1 MVSMKILTKDTWQII
16 RQNWKN
22 ILLFELLYR
31 GITTS
36 VYMRLVSRG
45 IRLALRAAGYSYL
58 TPANIGNFL
67 IRPVTLLIFAA
78 VAFVG
83 ILILSLETAGLIT
96 AFQGSA
102 YYQKLT
108 PLHILWGGLQKLK
121 DEMIKCNWRLPL
133 FLTVQYLLIHLPFIM
148 RTIVRYKPANFIFQ
162 ELKKQPVAVAFL
174 VVLLIFGILAVIPR
188 SLTAYGCMIE
198 QKHFHSG
205 VVRSWQMTHKRKWKI
220 SSLAM
225 FWELAVILLAVAVY
239 AASVCAAALCV
250 VRFSRQNLAMA
261 VLLSSADRLET
272 GIIYLASML
281 ATVAVY
287 AALSV
292 AYYQYGNR
300 RFHTERWDFG
310 YPARGSMNRRT
321 MAVILTAVV
330 GVGLFYIYD
339 LVRNGSELS
348 EELLI
353 ETEITAHRGSSRT
366 APENTIPAIEAAVE
380 EMADSVEIDV
390 QMTADGVVV
399 LGHDAS
405 LKRVAGVNRS
415 IASMTFEE
423 LEKLDVGSWF
433 SSEYAGTRIP
443 SLSEVLEL
451 CSQKTSLNIEI
462 KYVGKNSELPEKT
475 AEMVREYGM
484 ENQCVITSTNLS
496 YLKRVKEALPEI
508 RTGYIISAAYG
519 NFYSSE
525 DVDFISIRSGFV
537 TSALMQ
543 NAHEQGKAVYAWTV
557 NTKSELE
564 RLTLLGVDGI
574 ITDRPVL
581 AREIVYRE
589 EATESLFEY
598 LKLVLR

>member
-1 MVSMKILTKDTWQII
+1 MKILTKDTWQII

-45 IRLALRAAGYSYL
+45 IRLALRAAEYSYL

>member
-1 MVSMKILTKDTWQII
+1 MKILTKDTWQII

-67 IRPVTLLIFAA
+67 IQPVTLLAFAA
-78 VAFVG
+78 AAFVG
-83 ILILSLETAGLIT
+83 ILILSLETAGLVT

-108 PLHILWGGLQKLK
+108 PLHILWGGLQKMK
-121 DEMIKCNWRLPL
+121 DEMEKRNWQLPL
-133 FLTVQYLLIHLPFIM
+133 FLAAQYLLIHLPFIL

-162 ELKKQPVAVAFL
+162 ELKKQPVAVTFL
-174 VVLLIFGILAVIPR
+174 IILLIFGILAVIPR
-188 SLTAYGCMIE
+188 SLTVYGCMIE

-205 VVRSWQMTHKRKWKI
+205 VVRSWQMTHKRKWRI
-220 SSLAM
+220 ASLAM
-225 FWELAVILLAVAVY
+225 FWELAVILLASAVY
-239 AASVCAAALCV
+239 AVSVCVAAVCV
-250 VRFSRQNLAMA
+250 VYFSRQSLAMA
-261 VLLSSADRLET
+261 VLLSAADRLET

-281 ATVAVY
+281 AFVMVF

-300 RFHTERWDFG
+300 RFHADRWDFG
-310 YPARGSMNRRT
+310 YPARGSINRKT
-321 MAVILTAVV
+321 MAMVLAALLS
-330 GVGLFYIYD
+330 VGLFYIYD

-353 ETEITAHRGSSRT
+353 ETEITAHRGSSVT
-366 APENTIPAIEAAVE
+366 APENTIPAIEKAME

-390 QMTADGVVV
+390 QMTSDGVIV

-415 IASMTFEE
+415 IASMTFAQ
-423 LEKLDVGSWF
+423 LEQLDVGSWF
-433 SSEYAGTRIP
+433 SKSYEGTRIP
-443 SLSEVLEL
+443 ALSEVLEL
-451 CSQKTSLNIEI
+451 CSQKIGLNIEI

-475 AEMVREYGM
+475 AEMIKAYGM
-484 ENQCVITSTNLS
+484 ENQCVVTSTNLP
-496 YLKRVKEALPEI
+496 YLRRVKAVLPEV

-525 DVDFISIRSGFV
+525 DIDFISIRSGFV

-557 NTKSELE
+557 NSKSELE

>member
-1 MVSMKILTKDTWQII
+1 MKILTKDTWQII

-31 GITTS
+31 GITTP

-45 IRLALRAAGYSYL
+45 IKLALRAAGYSYL
-58 TPANIGNFL
+58 TPANIGSFL
-67 IRPVTLLIFAA
+67 IRPATLLAL
-78 VAFVG
+78 VLLAFVG
-83 ILILSLETAGLIT
+83 TLILSLETAGLVT

-108 PLHILWGGLQKLK
+108 PLHILWGGIQKLK
-121 DEMIKCNWRLPL
+121 DETVKRNGNLFL
-133 FLTVQYLLIHLPFIM
+133 FLTAQYLLIHLPFIM

-174 VVLLIFGILAVIPR
+174 GILLIFGVLAAIPR
-188 SLTAYGCMIE
+188 CLTVYGCMIE
-198 QKHFHSG
+198 QKNFHSG

-220 SSLAM
+220 TSLVM
-225 FWELAVILLAVAVY
+225 FWELAVVVLAVAVY
-239 AASVCAAALCV
+239 AASVCIAAVCA
-250 VRFSRQNLAMA
+250 VRFFRQSLAMA
-261 VLLSSADRLET
+261 VLLSAADRLET
-272 GIIYLASML
+272 GIIYLASIL

-287 AALSV
+287 GALSV

-300 RFHTERWDFG
+300 RFHAERWDFG
-310 YPARGSMNRRT
+310 YPSKGSVNRRT
-321 MAVILTAVV
+321 LAAVLTAVV
-330 GVGLFYIYD
+330 CVGLFYIYD

-353 ETEITAHRGSSRT
+353 TTEITAHRGSSRT
-366 APENTIPAIEAAVE
+366 APENTIPAIEAAIE
-380 EMADSVEIDV
+380 ELADSVEIDV
-390 QMTADGVVV
+390 QMTSDGVIV

-415 IASMTFEE
+415 IASMTFDE
-423 LEKLDVGSWF
+423 LEQLDVGAWF
-433 SSEYAGTRIP
+433 SSVYAGTRVP
-443 SLSEVLEL
+443 ALSEVLEL
-451 CSQKTSLNIEI
+451 CDQKIGLNIEI

-475 AEMVREYGM
+475 AEMIKEYGM

-496 YLKRVKEALPEI
+496 YLKRVKEVLPEV

-525 DVDFISIRSGFV
+525 DVDFISLRSGFV
-537 TSALMQ
+537 TSDLMS

-557 NTKSELE
+557 NTKNEME

-598 LKLVLR
+598 LKAVLR

>member
-1 MVSMKILTKDTWQII
+1 MKILTKDTWQII

-31 GITTS
+31 GITTL

-433 SSEYAGTRIP
+433 SSKYAGTRIP

>member
-1 MVSMKILTKDTWQII
+1 MKILTKDTWQII

-45 IRLALRAAGYSYL
+45 IRLALRAPGYSYL

>member
-1 MVSMKILTKDTWQII
+1 MKILTKDTWQII

-31 GITTS
+31 GITTP

-67 IRPVTLLIFAA
+67 IQPVTLLAFAA
-78 VAFVG
+78 AAFVG
-83 ILILSLETAGLIT
+83 ILILSLETAGLVT

-108 PLHILWGGLQKLK
+108 PLHILWGGLQKMK
-121 DEMIKCNWRLPL
+121 DEMEKRNWQLPL
-133 FLTVQYLLIHLPFIM
+133 FLAAQYLLIHLPFIL

-162 ELKKQPVAVAFL
+162 ELKKQPVAVTFL
-174 VVLLIFGILAVIPR
+174 IILLIFGILAVIPR
-188 SLTAYGCMIE
+188 SLTVYGCMIE

-205 VVRSWQMTHKRKWKI
+205 VVRSWQMTHKRKWRI
-220 SSLAM
+220 ASLAM
-225 FWELAVILLAVAVY
+225 FWELAVILLASAVY
-239 AASVCAAALCV
+239 AVSVCVAAVCV
-250 VRFSRQNLAMA
+250 VYFSRQSLAMA
-261 VLLSSADRLET
+261 VLLSAADRLET

-281 ATVAVY
+281 AFVMVF

-300 RFHTERWDFG
+300 RFHAERWDFG
-310 YPARGSMNRRT
+310 YPARGSINRKT
-321 MAVILTAVV
+321 MAMVLAALLS
-330 GVGLFYIYD
+330 VGLFYIYD

-353 ETEITAHRGSSRT
+353 ETEITAHRGSSVT
-366 APENTIPAIEAAVE
+366 APENTIPAIEKAME

-390 QMTADGVVV
+390 QMTSDGVIV

-415 IASMTFEE
+415 IASMTFAQ
-423 LEKLDVGSWF
+423 LEQLDVGSWF
-433 SSEYAGTRIP
+433 SKSYEGTRIP
-443 SLSEVLEL
+443 ALSEVLEL
-451 CSQKTSLNIEI
+451 CSQKIGLNIEI

-475 AEMVREYGM
+475 AEMIKAYGM
-484 ENQCVITSTNLS
+484 ENQCVVTSTNLP
-496 YLKRVKEALPEI
+496 YLRRVKAVLPEV

-525 DVDFISIRSGFV
+525 DIDFISIRSGFV

-557 NTKSELE
+557 NSKSELE

>member
-1 MVSMKILTKDTWQII
+1 MKILTKDTWQII

-121 DEMIKCNWRLPL
+121 DEMIKCTWRLPL

>member
-1 MVSMKILTKDTWQII
+1 MKILTKDTWQII

-31 GITTS
+31 GITTP

-67 IRPVTLLIFAA
+67 IQPVTLLAFAA
-78 VAFVG
+78 AAFVG
-83 ILILSLETAGLIT
+83 ILILSLETAGLVT

-108 PLHILWGGLQKLK
+108 PLHILWGGLQKMK
-121 DEMIKCNWRLPL
+121 DEMEKRNWQLPL
-133 FLTVQYLLIHLPFIM
+133 FLAAQYLLIHLPFIL

-162 ELKKQPVAVAFL
+162 ELKKQPVAVTFL
-174 VVLLIFGILAVIPR
+174 IILLIFGILAVIPR
-188 SLTAYGCMIE
+188 SLTVYGCMIE

-205 VVRSWQMTHKRKWKI
+205 VVRSWQMTHKRKWRI
-220 SSLAM
+220 ASLAM
-225 FWELAVILLAVAVY
+225 FWELAVILLASAVY
-239 AASVCAAALCV
+239 AVSVCVAAVCV
-250 VRFSRQNLAMA
+250 VYFSRQSLAMA
-261 VLLSSADRLET
+261 VLLSAADRLET
-272 GIIYLASML
+272 GIIYLTSML
-281 ATVAVY
+281 AFVMVF

-300 RFHTERWDFG
+300 RFHADRWDFG
-310 YPARGSMNRRT
+310 YPARGSINRKT
-321 MAVILTAVV
+321 MAVVLAALL

-353 ETEITAHRGSSRT
+353 ETEITAHRGSSVT
-366 APENTIPAIEAAVE
+366 APENTIPAIEKAME

-390 QMTADGVVV
+390 QMTSDGVIV

-415 IASMTFEE
+415 IASMTFAQ
-423 LEKLDVGSWF
+423 LEQLDVGSWF
-433 SSEYAGTRIP
+433 SKSYEGTRIP
-443 SLSEVLEL
+443 ALSEVLEL
-451 CSQKTSLNIEI
+451 CSQKIGLNIEI

-475 AEMVREYGM
+475 AEMIKAYGM
-484 ENQCVITSTNLS
+484 ENQCVVTSTNLP
-496 YLKRVKEALPEI
+496 YLRRVKAVLPEV

-525 DVDFISIRSGFV
+525 DIDFISIRSGFV

-557 NTKSELE
+557 NSKSELE

>member
-1 MVSMKILTKDTWQII
+1 MKILTKDTWQII

-31 GITTS
+31 GITTP

-67 IRPVTLLIFAA
+67 IQPVTLLAFAA
-78 VAFVG
+78 AAFVG
-83 ILILSLETAGLIT
+83 ILILSLETAGLVT

-108 PLHILWGGLQKLK
+108 PLHILWGGLQKMK
-121 DEMIKCNWRLPL
+121 DEMEKRNWQLPL
-133 FLTVQYLLIHLPFIM
+133 FLAAQYLLIHLPFIL

-162 ELKKQPVAVAFL
+162 ELKKQPVAVTFL
-174 VVLLIFGILAVIPR
+174 IILLIFGILAVIPR
-188 SLTAYGCMIE
+188 SLTVYGCMIE

-205 VVRSWQMTHKRKWKI
+205 VVRSWQMTHKRKWGI
-220 SSLAM
+220 ASLAM
-225 FWELAVILLAVAVY
+225 FWELAVILLASAVY
-239 AASVCAAALCV
+239 AVSVCVAAVCV
-250 VRFSRQNLAMA
+250 VYFSRQSLAMA
-261 VLLSSADRLET
+261 VLLSAADRLET

-281 ATVAVY
+281 TFVMVF

-300 RFHTERWDFG
+300 RFHAERWDFG
-310 YPARGSMNRRT
+310 YPARGSINRKT
-321 MAVILTAVV
+321 MAVVLAALL

-353 ETEITAHRGSSRT
+353 ETEITAHRGSSVT
-366 APENTIPAIEAAVE
+366 APENTIPAIEKAME

-390 QMTADGVVV
+390 QMTSDGVIV

-415 IASMTFEE
+415 IASMTFAQ
-423 LEKLDVGSWF
+423 LEQLDVGSWF
-433 SSEYAGTRIP
+433 SKSYEGTRIP
-443 SLSEVLEL
+443 ALSEVLEL
-451 CSQKTSLNIEI
+451 CSQKIGLNIEI

-475 AEMVREYGM
+475 AEMIKAYGM
-484 ENQCVITSTNLS
+484 ENQCVVTSTNLP
-496 YLKRVKEALPEI
+496 YLRRVKAVLPEV

-525 DVDFISIRSGFV
+525 DIDFISIRSGFV

-557 NTKSELE
+557 NSKSELE

>member
-1 MVSMKILTKDTWQII
+1 MKILTKDTWQII

-31 GITTS
+31 GITTP

-45 IRLALRAAGYSYL
+45 IRLALQAAGYSYL

-96 AFQGSA
+96 VFQGSA

-174 VVLLIFGILAVIPR
+174 VVLLIFGILAMIPR

-451 CSQKTSLNIEI
+451 CSQKISLNIEI

>member
-1 MVSMKILTKDTWQII
+1 MKILTKDTWQII

-31 GITTS
+31 GITTP

-67 IRPVTLLIFAA
+67 IQPVTLLAFAA
-78 VAFVG
+78 AAFVG
-83 ILILSLETAGLIT
+83 ILILSLETAGLVT

-108 PLHILWGGLQKLK
+108 PLHILWGGLQKMK
-121 DEMIKCNWRLPL
+121 DEMEKRNWQLPL
-133 FLTVQYLLIHLPFIM
+133 FLAAQYLLIHLPFIL

-162 ELKKQPVAVAFL
+162 ELKKQPVAVTFL
-174 VVLLIFGILAVIPR
+174 IILLIFGILAVIPR
-188 SLTAYGCMIE
+188 SLTVYGCMIE

-205 VVRSWQMTHKRKWKI
+205 VVRSWQMTHKRKWRI
-220 SSLAM
+220 ASLAM
-225 FWELAVILLAVAVY
+225 FWELAVILLASAVY
-239 AASVCAAALCV
+239 AVSVCVAAVCV
-250 VRFSRQNLAMA
+250 VYFSRQSLAMA
-261 VLLSSADRLET
+261 VLLSAADRLET

-281 ATVAVY
+281 AFVMVF

-300 RFHTERWDFG
+300 RFHADRWDFG
-310 YPARGSMNRRT
+310 YPARGSINRKT
-321 MAVILTAVV
+321 MAMVLAALLS
-330 GVGLFYIYD
+330 VGLFYIYD

-353 ETEITAHRGSSRT
+353 ETEITAHRGSSVT
-366 APENTIPAIEAAVE
+366 APENTIPAIEKAME

-390 QMTADGVVV
+390 QMTSDGVIV

-415 IASMTFEE
+415 IASMTFAQ
-423 LEKLDVGSWF
+423 LEQLDVGSWF
-433 SSEYAGTRIP
+433 SKSYEGTRIP
-443 SLSEVLEL
+443 ALSEVLEL
-451 CSQKTSLNIEI
+451 CSQKIGLNIEI

-475 AEMVREYGM
+475 AEMIKAYGM
-484 ENQCVITSTNLS
+484 ENQCVVTSTNLP
-496 YLKRVKEALPEI
+496 YLRRVKAVLPEV

-525 DVDFISIRSGFV
+525 DMDFISIRSGFV

-557 NTKSELE
+557 NSKSELE

>member
-1 MVSMKILTKDTWQII
+1 MKILTKDTWQII

-31 GITTS
+31 GITTP

-67 IRPVTLLIFAA
+67 IQPVTLLAFAA
-78 VAFVG
+78 AAFVG
-83 ILILSLETAGLIT
+83 ILILSLETAGLVT

-108 PLHILWGGLQKLK
+108 PLHILWGGLQKMK
-121 DEMIKCNWRLPL
+121 DEMEKRNWQLPL
-133 FLTVQYLLIHLPFIM
+133 FLAAQYLLIHLPFIL

-162 ELKKQPVAVAFL
+162 ELKKQPVAVTFL
-174 VVLLIFGILAVIPR
+174 IILLIFGILAVIPR
-188 SLTAYGCMIE
+188 SLTVYGCMIE

-205 VVRSWQMTHKRKWKI
+205 VVRSWQMTHKRKWRI
-220 SSLAM
+220 ASLAM
-225 FWELAVILLAVAVY
+225 FWELAVILLASAVY
-239 AASVCAAALCV
+239 AVSVCVAAVCV
-250 VRFSRQNLAMA
+250 VYFSRQSLAMA
-261 VLLSSADRLET
+261 VLLSAADRLET

-281 ATVAVY
+281 AFVLVF

-300 RFHTERWDFG
+300 RFHAERWDFG
-310 YPARGSMNRRT
+310 YPARGSINRKT
-321 MAVILTAVV
+321 LAVV
-330 GVGLFYIYD
+330 LAALLGVGLFYIYD

-353 ETEITAHRGSSRT
+353 ETEITAHRGSSVT
-366 APENTIPAIEAAVE
+366 APENTIPAIEKAME
-380 EMADSVEIDV
+380 EMADSIEIDV
-390 QMTADGVVV
+390 QMTSDGVIV

-415 IASMTFEE
+415 IASMTFAQ
-423 LEKLDVGSWF
+423 LEQLDVGSWF
-433 SSEYAGTRIP
+433 SKSYEGTRIP
-443 SLSEVLEL
+443 ALSEVLEL
-451 CSQKTSLNIEI
+451 CSQKIGLNIEI
-462 KYVGKNSELPEKT
+462 KYVGKNSDLPEKT
-475 AEMVREYGM
+475 AEMIKAYGM
-484 ENQCVITSTNLS
+484 ENQCVVTSTNLP
-496 YLKRVKEALPEI
+496 YLRRVKEVLPEV

-557 NTKSELE
+557 NSKSELE

>member
-1 MVSMKILTKDTWQII
+1 MKILTKDTWQII

-31 GITTS
+31 GITTP

-67 IRPVTLLIFAA
+67 IQPVTLLAFAA
-78 VAFVG
+78 AAFVG
-83 ILILSLETAGLIT
+83 ILILSLETAGLVT

-108 PLHILWGGLQKLK
+108 PLHILWGGLQKMK
-121 DEMIKCNWRLPL
+121 DEMEKRNWQLPL
-133 FLTVQYLLIHLPFIM
+133 FLAAQYLLIHLPFIL

-162 ELKKQPVAVAFL
+162 ELKKQPVAVTFL
-174 VVLLIFGILAVIPR
+174 IILLIFGILAVIPR
-188 SLTAYGCMIE
+188 SLTVYGCMIE

-205 VVRSWQMTHKRKWKI
+205 VVRSWQMTHKRKWRI
-220 SSLAM
+220 ASLAM
-225 FWELAVILLAVAVY
+225 FWELAVILLASAVY
-239 AASVCAAALCV
+239 AVSVCVAAVCV
-250 VRFSRQNLAMA
+250 VYFSRQSLAMA
-261 VLLSSADRLET
+261 VLLSAADRLET

-281 ATVAVY
+281 AFVLVF

-300 RFHTERWDFG
+300 RFHAERWDFG
-310 YPARGSMNRRT
+310 YPARGSINRKT
-321 MAVILTAVV
+321 LAVV
-330 GVGLFYIYD
+330 LAALLGVGLFYIYD

-353 ETEITAHRGSSRT
+353 ETEITAHRGSSVT
-366 APENTIPAIEAAVE
+366 APENTIPAIEKAME

-390 QMTADGVVV
+390 QMTSDGVIV

-415 IASMTFEE
+415 IASMTFAQ
-423 LEKLDVGSWF
+423 LEQLDVGSWF
-433 SSEYAGTRIP
+433 SKSYEGTRIP
-443 SLSEVLEL
+443 ALSEVLEL
-451 CSQKTSLNIEI
+451 CSQKIGLNIEI
-462 KYVGKNSELPEKT
+462 KYVGKNSDLPEKT
-475 AEMVREYGM
+475 AEMIKAYGM
-484 ENQCVITSTNLS
+484 ENQCVVTSTNLP
-496 YLKRVKEALPEI
+496 YLRRVKEVLPEV

-557 NTKSELE
+557 NSKSELE

>member
-1 MVSMKILTKDTWQII
+1 M
-16 RQNWKN
+16 
-22 ILLFELLYR
+22 FEFLYR
-31 GITTS
+31 GVTMP
-36 VYMRLVSRG
+36 VYLRFVNRSLH
-45 IRLALRAAGYSYL
+45 LALKMAGYSYL
-58 TPANIGNFL
+58 TAGNIGSFL
-67 IRPVTLLIFAA
+67 ARPGTICMAGAVCLVGAVLLI
-78 VAFVG
+78 V
-83 ILILSLETAGLIT
+83 ETASLIT

-281 ATVAVY
+281 ATVVVY

>member
-1 MVSMKILTKDTWQII
+1 MKILTKDTWQII

-451 CSQKTSLNIEI
+451 CSQKISLNIEI

-589 EATESLFEY
+589 DATESLFEY

>member
-1 MVSMKILTKDTWQII
+1 MKILTKDTWQII

-31 GITTS
+31 GITTP

-67 IRPVTLLIFAA
+67 IQPVTLLAFAA
-78 VAFVG
+78 AAFVG
-83 ILILSLETAGLIT
+83 ILILSLETAGLVT

-108 PLHILWGGLQKLK
+108 PLHILWGGLQKMK
-121 DEMIKCNWRLPL
+121 DEMEKRNWQLPL
-133 FLTVQYLLIHLPFIM
+133 FLAAQYLLIHLPFIL

-162 ELKKQPVAVAFL
+162 ELKKQPVAVTFL
-174 VVLLIFGILAVIPR
+174 IILLIFGILAVIPR
-188 SLTAYGCMIE
+188 SLTVYGCMIE

-205 VVRSWQMTHKRKWKI
+205 VVRSWQMTHKRKWRI
-220 SSLAM
+220 ASLAM
-225 FWELAVILLAVAVY
+225 FWELAVILLASAVY
-239 AASVCAAALCV
+239 AVSVCVAAVCV
-250 VRFSRQNLAMA
+250 VYFSRQSLAMA
-261 VLLSSADRLET
+261 VLLSAADRLET

-281 ATVAVY
+281 AFVMVF

-300 RFHTERWDFG
+300 RFHADRWDFG
-310 YPARGSMNRRT
+310 YPARGSINRKT
-321 MAVILTAVV
+321 MAMVLAALL

-353 ETEITAHRGSSRT
+353 ETEITAHRGSSVT
-366 APENTIPAIEAAVE
+366 APENTIPAIEKAME

-390 QMTADGVVV
+390 QMTSDGVIV

-415 IASMTFEE
+415 IASMSFAQ
-423 LEKLDVGSWF
+423 LEQLDVGSWF
-433 SSEYAGTRIP
+433 SKSYEGTRIP
-443 SLSEVLEL
+443 ALSEVLEL
-451 CSQKTSLNIEI
+451 CSQKIGLNIEI

-475 AEMVREYGM
+475 AEMIKAYGM
-484 ENQCVITSTNLS
+484 ENQCVVTSTNLP
-496 YLKRVKEALPEI
+496 YLRRVKAVLPEV

-557 NTKSELE
+557 NSKSELE

>member
-1 MVSMKILTKDTWQII
+1 MKILTKDTWQII

-174 VVLLIFGILAVIPR
+174 VVLLIFGILAMVPR

-451 CSQKTSLNIEI
+451 CSQKISLNIEI

>member
-1 MVSMKILTKDTWQII
+1 MKILTKDTWQII

-31 GITTS
+31 GITTP

-67 IRPVTLLIFAA
+67 IQPVTLLAFAA
-78 VAFVG
+78 AAFVG
-83 ILILSLETAGLIT
+83 ILILSLETAGLVT

-108 PLHILWGGLQKLK
+108 PLHILWGGLQKMK
-121 DEMIKCNWRLPL
+121 DEMEKRNWQLPL
-133 FLTVQYLLIHLPFIM
+133 FLAAQYLLIHLPFIL

-162 ELKKQPVAVAFL
+162 ELKKQPVAVTFL
-174 VVLLIFGILAVIPR
+174 IILLIFGILAVIPR
-188 SLTAYGCMIE
+188 SLTVYGCMIE

-205 VVRSWQMTHKRKWKI
+205 VVRSWQMTHKRKWRI
-220 SSLAM
+220 ASLAM
-225 FWELAVILLAVAVY
+225 FWELAVILLASAVY
-239 AASVCAAALCV
+239 AVSVCVAAVCV
-250 VRFSRQNLAMA
+250 VYFSRQSLAMA
-261 VLLSSADRLET
+261 VLLSAADRLET

-281 ATVAVY
+281 TFVMVF

-300 RFHTERWDFG
+300 RFHADRWDFG
-310 YPARGSMNRRT
+310 YPARGSINRKT
-321 MAVILTAVV
+321 MAMVLAALLS
-330 GVGLFYIYD
+330 VGLFYIYD

-353 ETEITAHRGSSRT
+353 ETEITAHRGSSVT
-366 APENTIPAIEAAVE
+366 APENTIPAIEKAME

-390 QMTADGVVV
+390 QMTSDGVIV

-415 IASMTFEE
+415 IASMTFAQ
-423 LEKLDVGSWF
+423 LEQLDVGSWF
-433 SSEYAGTRIP
+433 SKSYEGTRIP
-443 SLSEVLEL
+443 ALSEVLEL
-451 CSQKTSLNIEI
+451 CSQKIGLNIEI

-475 AEMVREYGM
+475 AEMIKAYGM
-484 ENQCVITSTNLS
+484 ENQCVVTSTNLP
-496 YLKRVKEALPEI
+496 YLRRVKAVLPEV

-525 DVDFISIRSGFV
+525 DIDFISIRSGFV

-557 NTKSELE
+557 NSKSELE

>member
-1 MVSMKILTKDTWQII
+1 MKILTKDTWQII
-16 RQNWKN
+16 RQNRKN

>member
-1 MVSMKILTKDTWQII
+1 MKILTKDTWQII

-121 DEMIKCNWRLPL
+121 DEMIKRNWRLPL

-451 CSQKTSLNIEI
+451 CSQKISLNIEI

-589 EATESLFEY
+589 DATESLFEY

>member
-1 MVSMKILTKDTWQII
+1 MKILTKDTWQII

-31 GITTS
+31 GITTP

-67 IRPVTLLIFAA
+67 IQPVTLLAFAA
-78 VAFVG
+78 AAFVG
-83 ILILSLETAGLIT
+83 ILILSLETAGLVT

-108 PLHILWGGLQKLK
+108 PLHILWGGLQKMK
-121 DEMIKCNWRLPL
+121 DEMEKRNWQLPL
-133 FLTVQYLLIHLPFIM
+133 FLAAQYLLIHLPFIL

-162 ELKKQPVAVAFL
+162 ELKKQPVAVTFL
-174 VVLLIFGILAVIPR
+174 IILLIFGILAVIPR
-188 SLTAYGCMIE
+188 SLTVYGCMIE

-205 VVRSWQMTHKRKWKI
+205 VVRSWQMTHKRKWRI
-220 SSLAM
+220 ASLAM
-225 FWELAVILLAVAVY
+225 FWELAVILLASAVY
-239 AASVCAAALCV
+239 AVSVCVAAVCV
-250 VRFSRQNLAMA
+250 VYFSRQSLAMA
-261 VLLSSADRLET
+261 VLLSAADRLET

-281 ATVAVY
+281 AFVMVF

-300 RFHTERWDFG
+300 RFHADRWDFG
-310 YPARGSMNRRT
+310 YPARGSINRKT
-321 MAVILTAVV
+321 MAMVLAALL

-353 ETEITAHRGSSRT
+353 ETEITAHRGSSVT
-366 APENTIPAIEAAVE
+366 APENTIPAIEKAME

-390 QMTADGVVV
+390 QMTSDGVIV

-415 IASMTFEE
+415 IASMTFAQ
-423 LEKLDVGSWF
+423 LEQLDVGSWF
-433 SSEYAGTRIP
+433 SKSYEGTRIP
-443 SLSEVLEL
+443 ALSEVLEL
-451 CSQKTSLNIEI
+451 CSQKIGLNIEI

-475 AEMVREYGM
+475 AEMIKAYGM
-484 ENQCVITSTNLS
+484 ENQCVVTSTNLP
-496 YLKRVKEALPEI
+496 YLRRVKAVLPEV

-525 DVDFISIRSGFV
+525 DIDFISIRSGFV

-557 NTKSELE
+557 NSKSELE

>member
-1 MVSMKILTKDTWQII
+1 MKILTKDTWQII

-22 ILLFELLYR
+22 ILLFEFLYR
-31 GITTS
+31 GITTP

-67 IRPVTLLIFAA
+67 IQPVTLLAFAA
-78 VAFVG
+78 AAFVG
-83 ILILSLETAGLIT
+83 ILILSLETAGLVT

-108 PLHILWGGLQKLK
+108 PLHILWGGLQKMK
-121 DEMIKCNWRLPL
+121 DEMEKRNWQLPL
-133 FLTVQYLLIHLPFIM
+133 FLAAQYLLIHLPFIL

-162 ELKKQPVAVAFL
+162 ELKKQPVAVTFL
-174 VVLLIFGILAVIPR
+174 IILLIFGILAVIPR
-188 SLTAYGCMIE
+188 SLTVYGCMIE

-205 VVRSWQMTHKRKWKI
+205 VVRSWQMTHKRKWRI
-220 SSLAM
+220 ASLAM
-225 FWELAVILLAVAVY
+225 FWELAVILLASAVY
-239 AASVCAAALCV
+239 AVSVCVAAVCV
-250 VRFSRQNLAMA
+250 VYFSRQSLAMA
-261 VLLSSADRLET
+261 VLLSAADRLET

-281 ATVAVY
+281 AFVMVF

-300 RFHTERWDFG
+300 RFHADRWDFG
-310 YPARGSMNRRT
+310 YPARGSINRKT
-321 MAVILTAVV
+321 MAVVLAALL

-353 ETEITAHRGSSRT
+353 ETEITAHRGSSVT
-366 APENTIPAIEAAVE
+366 APENTIPAIEKAME

-390 QMTADGVVV
+390 QMTSDGVIV

-415 IASMTFEE
+415 IASMTFAQ
-423 LEKLDVGSWF
+423 LEQLDVGSWF
-433 SSEYAGTRIP
+433 SKSYEGTRIP
-443 SLSEVLEL
+443 ALSEVLEL
-451 CSQKTSLNIEI
+451 CSQKIGLNIEI

-475 AEMVREYGM
+475 AEMIKAYGM
-484 ENQCVITSTNLS
+484 ENQCVVTSTNLP
-496 YLKRVKEALPEI
+496 YLRRVKAVLPEV

-525 DVDFISIRSGFV
+525 DIDFISIRSGFV

-557 NTKSELE
+557 NSKSELE

>member
-1 MVSMKILTKDTWQII
+1 MKILTKDTWQII

-31 GITTS
+31 GITTP

-67 IRPVTLLIFAA
+67 IQPVTLLAFAA
-78 VAFVG
+78 AAFVG
-83 ILILSLETAGLIT
+83 ILILSLETAGLVT

-108 PLHILWGGLQKLK
+108 PLHILWGGLQKMK
-121 DEMIKCNWRLPL
+121 DEMEKRNWQLPL
-133 FLTVQYLLIHLPFIM
+133 FLAAQYLLIHLPFIL

-162 ELKKQPVAVAFL
+162 ELKKQPVAVTFL
-174 VVLLIFGILAVIPR
+174 IILLIFGILAVIPR
-188 SLTAYGCMIE
+188 SLTVYGCMIE

-205 VVRSWQMTHKRKWKI
+205 VVRSWQMTHKRKWRI
-220 SSLAM
+220 TSLAM
-225 FWELAVILLAVAVY
+225 FWELAVILLASAVY
-239 AASVCAAALCV
+239 AVSVCVAAVCV
-250 VRFSRQNLAMA
+250 VYFSRQSLAMA
-261 VLLSSADRLET
+261 VLLSAADRLET

-281 ATVAVY
+281 AFVMVF

-300 RFHTERWDFG
+300 RFHAERWDFG
-310 YPARGSMNRRT
+310 YPARGSINRKT
-321 MAVILTAVV
+321 MAMVLAALL

-353 ETEITAHRGSSRT
+353 ETEITAHRGSSVT
-366 APENTIPAIEAAVE
+366 APENTIPAIEKAME

-390 QMTADGVVV
+390 QMTSDGVIV

-415 IASMTFEE
+415 IASMTFAQ
-423 LEKLDVGSWF
+423 LEQLDVGSWF
-433 SSEYAGTRIP
+433 SKSYEGTRIP
-443 SLSEVLEL
+443 ALSEVLEL
-451 CSQKTSLNIEI
+451 CSQKIGLNIEI

-475 AEMVREYGM
+475 AEMIKAYGM
-484 ENQCVITSTNLS
+484 ENQCVVTSTNLP
-496 YLKRVKEALPEI
+496 YLRRVKAVLPEV

-525 DVDFISIRSGFV
+525 DIDFISIRSGFV

-557 NTKSELE
+557 NSKSELE

>member
-1 MVSMKILTKDTWQII
+1 MKILTKDTWQII

-31 GITTS
+31 GITTP

-67 IRPVTLLIFAA
+67 IQPVTLLAFAVA
-78 VAFVG
+78 AFVG
-83 ILILSLETAGLIT
+83 ILILSLETAGLVT

-108 PLHILWGGLQKLK
+108 PLHILWGGLQKMK
-121 DEMIKCNWRLPL
+121 DEMEKRNWQLPL
-133 FLTVQYLLIHLPFIM
+133 FLAAQYLLIHLPFIL

-162 ELKKQPVAVAFL
+162 ELKKQPVAVTFL
-174 VVLLIFGILAVIPR
+174 IILLIFGILAMIPR
-188 SLTAYGCMIE
+188 SLTVYGCMIE

-205 VVRSWQMTHKRKWKI
+205 VVRSWQMTHKRKWRI
-220 SSLAM
+220 ASLAM
-225 FWELAVILLAVAVY
+225 FWELAVILLASAVY
-239 AASVCAAALCV
+239 VVSVCVAAVCV
-250 VRFSRQNLAMA
+250 VCFSRQSLAMA
-261 VLLSSADRLET
+261 VLLSAADRLET

-281 ATVAVY
+281 TFVMVF

-300 RFHTERWDFG
+300 RFHAERWDFG
-310 YPARGSMNRRT
+310 YPARGSINRKT
-321 MAVILTAVV
+321 LAVV
-330 GVGLFYIYD
+330 LAALLGVGLFYIYD

-353 ETEITAHRGSSRT
+353 ETEITAHRGSSVT
-366 APENTIPAIEAAVE
+366 APENTIPAIEKAME

-390 QMTADGVVV
+390 QMTSDGVIV

-415 IASMTFEE
+415 IASMTFAQ
-423 LEKLDVGSWF
+423 LEQLDVGSWF
-433 SSEYAGTRIP
+433 SKSYEGTRIP
-443 SLSEVLEL
+443 ALSEVLEL
-451 CSQKTSLNIEI
+451 CSQKIGLNIEI

-475 AEMVREYGM
+475 AEMIKAYGM
-484 ENQCVITSTNLS
+484 ENQCVVTSTNLP
-496 YLKRVKEALPEI
+496 YLRRVKAVLPEV

-525 DVDFISIRSGFV
+525 DIDFISIRSGFV

-557 NTKSELE
+557 NSKSELE

>member
-1 MVSMKILTKDTWQII
+1 MKILTKDTWQII

-121 DEMIKCNWRLPL
+121 DEMIKRNWRLPL

-174 VVLLIFGILAVIPR
+174 VVLLIFGILAMIPR

-451 CSQKTSLNIEI
+451 CSQKISLNIEI

-589 EATESLFEY
+589 DATESLFEY

>member
-1 MVSMKILTKDTWQII
+1 MKILTKDTWQII

-415 IASMTFEE
+415 IASMTFEK

>member
-1 MVSMKILTKDTWQII
+1 MKILTKDTWQII

-67 IRPVTLLIFAA
+67 IQPVTLLIFAA

-121 DEMIKCNWRLPL
+121 DEMIKCNWRLLL

>member
-1 MVSMKILTKDTWQII
+1 MKILTQDTWQII

-58 TPANIGNFL
+58 TPAKIGNFL

>member
-1 MVSMKILTKDTWQII
+1 
-16 RQNWKN
+16 
-22 ILLFELLYR
+22 
-31 GITTS
+31 
-36 VYMRLVSRG
+36 MRLVSRG

>member
-1 MVSMKILTKDTWQII
+1 MKILTKDTWQII

-31 GITTS
+31 GITTP

-67 IRPVTLLIFAA
+67 IQPVTLLAFAA
-78 VAFVG
+78 AAFVG
-83 ILILSLETAGLIT
+83 ILILSLETAGLVT

-108 PLHILWGGLQKLK
+108 PLHILWGGLQKMK
-121 DEMIKCNWRLPL
+121 DEMEKRNWQLPL
-133 FLTVQYLLIHLPFIM
+133 FLAAQYLLIHLPFIL

-162 ELKKQPVAVAFL
+162 ELKKQPVAVTFL
-174 VVLLIFGILAVIPR
+174 IILLIFGILAVIPR
-188 SLTAYGCMIE
+188 SLTVYGCMIE

-205 VVRSWQMTHKRKWKI
+205 VVRSWQMTHKRKWRI
-220 SSLAM
+220 ASLAM
-225 FWELAVILLAVAVY
+225 FWELAVILLASAVY
-239 AASVCAAALCV
+239 AVSVCVAAVCV
-250 VRFSRQNLAMA
+250 VYFSRQSLAMA
-261 VLLSSADRLET
+261 VLLSAADRLET

-281 ATVAVY
+281 AFVMVF

-300 RFHTERWDFG
+300 RFHAERWDFG
-310 YPARGSMNRRT
+310 YPARGSINRKT
-321 MAVILTAVV
+321 MAVVLAALL

-353 ETEITAHRGSSRT
+353 ETEITAHRGSSVT
-366 APENTIPAIEAAVE
+366 APENTIPAIEKAME

-390 QMTADGVVV
+390 QMTSDGVIV

-415 IASMTFEE
+415 IASMTFAQ
-423 LEKLDVGSWF
+423 LEQLDVGSWF
-433 SSEYAGTRIP
+433 SKSYEGTRIP
-443 SLSEVLEL
+443 ALSEVLEL
-451 CSQKTSLNIEI
+451 CSQKIGLNIEI

-475 AEMVREYGM
+475 AEMIKAYGM
-484 ENQCVITSTNLS
+484 ENQCVVTSTNLP
-496 YLKRVKEALPEI
+496 YLRRVKAVLPEV

-525 DVDFISIRSGFV
+525 DIDFISIRSGFV

-557 NTKSELE
+557 NSKSELE

>member
-1 MVSMKILTKDTWQII
+1 MKILTKDTWQII

-525 DVDFISIRSGFV
+525 DVDFISIRSGLV

>member
-1 MVSMKILTKDTWQII
+1 MKILTKDTWQII

-31 GITTS
+31 GITTP

-45 IRLALRAAGYSYL
+45 IRLALRTAGYSYL

-67 IRPVTLLIFAA
+67 IQPVTLLAFAA
-78 VAFVG
+78 AAFVG
-83 ILILSLETAGLIT
+83 ILILSLETAGLVT

-108 PLHILWGGLQKLK
+108 PLHILWGGLQKMK
-121 DEMIKCNWRLPL
+121 DEMEKRNWQLPL
-133 FLTVQYLLIHLPFIM
+133 FLAAQYLLIHLPFIL

-162 ELKKQPVAVAFL
+162 ELKKQPVAVTFL
-174 VVLLIFGILAVIPR
+174 IILLIFGILAVIPR
-188 SLTAYGCMIE
+188 SLTVYGCMIE

-205 VVRSWQMTHKRKWKI
+205 VVRSWQMTHKRKWRI
-220 SSLAM
+220 TSLAM
-225 FWELAVILLAVAVY
+225 FWELAVILLASAVY
-239 AASVCAAALCV
+239 AVSVCVAAVCV
-250 VRFSRQNLAMA
+250 VYFSRQSLAMA
-261 VLLSSADRLET
+261 VLLSAADRLET

-281 ATVAVY
+281 AFVMVF

-300 RFHTERWDFG
+300 RFHAERWDFG
-310 YPARGSMNRRT
+310 YPARGSINRKT
-321 MAVILTAVV
+321 MAVVLAALL

-353 ETEITAHRGSSRT
+353 ETEITAHRGSSVT
-366 APENTIPAIEAAVE
+366 APENTIPAIEKAME

-390 QMTADGVVV
+390 QMTSDGVIV

-415 IASMTFEE
+415 IASMTFAQ
-423 LEKLDVGSWF
+423 LEQLDVGSWF
-433 SSEYAGTRIP
+433 SKSYEGTRIP
-443 SLSEVLEL
+443 ALSEVLEL
-451 CSQKTSLNIEI
+451 CSQKIGLNIEI

-475 AEMVREYGM
+475 AEMIKAYGM
-484 ENQCVITSTNLS
+484 ENQCVVTSTNLP
-496 YLKRVKEALPEI
+496 YLRRVKAVLPEV

-525 DVDFISIRSGFV
+525 DIDFISIRSGFV

-557 NTKSELE
+557 NSKSELE

>member
-1 MVSMKILTKDTWQII
+1 MKILTKDTWQII

-31 GITTS
+31 GITTP

-45 IRLALRAAGYSYL
+45 IKLALRAAGYSYL
-58 TPANIGNFL
+58 TPANIGSFL
-67 IRPVTLLIFAA
+67 IRPATLLAL
-78 VAFVG
+78 VLLAFVG
-83 ILILSLETAGLIT
+83 TLILSLETAGLVT

-108 PLHILWGGLQKLK
+108 PLHILWGGIQKLK
-121 DEMIKCNWRLPL
+121 DETVKRNGNLFL
-133 FLTVQYLLIHLPFIM
+133 FLTAQYLLIHLPFIM

-174 VVLLIFGILAVIPR
+174 GILLIFGVLAAIPR
-188 SLTAYGCMIE
+188 CLTVYGCMIE
-198 QKHFHSG
+198 QKNFHSG

-220 SSLAM
+220 TSLVM
-225 FWELAVILLAVAVY
+225 FWELAVVVLAVAVY
-239 AASVCAAALCV
+239 AASVCIAAVCA
-250 VRFSRQNLAMA
+250 VRFFRQSLAMA
-261 VLLSSADRLET
+261 VLLSAADRLET
-272 GIIYLASML
+272 GIIYLASIL

-287 AALSV
+287 GALSV

-300 RFHTERWDFG
+300 RFHAERWDFG
-310 YPARGSMNRRT
+310 YPSKGSVNRRT
-321 MAVILTAVV
+321 LAAVLTAVV
-330 GVGLFYIYD
+330 CVGLFYIYD

-353 ETEITAHRGSSRT
+353 TTEITAHRGSSRT
-366 APENTIPAIEAAVE
+366 APENTIPAIEAAIE
-380 EMADSVEIDV
+380 ELADSVEIDV
-390 QMTADGVVV
+390 QMTSDGVIV

-415 IASMTFEE
+415 IASMTFDE
-423 LEKLDVGSWF
+423 LEQLDVGAWF
-433 SSEYAGTRIP
+433 SSVYAGTRVP
-443 SLSEVLEL
+443 ALSEVLEL
-451 CSQKTSLNIEI
+451 CDQKIGLNIEI

-475 AEMVREYGM
+475 AEMIKEYGM

-496 YLKRVKEALPEI
+496 YLKRVKEVLPEI

-525 DVDFISIRSGFV
+525 DVDFISLRSGFV
-537 TSALMQ
+537 TSDLMS

-557 NTKSELE
+557 NTKNEME

-598 LKLVLR
+598 LKAVLR

>member
-1 MVSMKILTKDTWQII
+1 MKILTKDTWQII

-31 GITTS
+31 GITTP

-67 IRPVTLLIFAA
+67 IQPVTLLAFAVA
-78 VAFVG
+78 AFVG
-83 ILILSLETAGLIT
+83 ILILSLETAGLVT

-108 PLHILWGGLQKLK
+108 PLHILWGGLQKMK
-121 DEMIKCNWRLPL
+121 DEMEKRNWQLPL
-133 FLTVQYLLIHLPFIM
+133 FLAAQYLLIHLPFIL

-162 ELKKQPVAVAFL
+162 ELKKQPVAVTFL
-174 VVLLIFGILAVIPR
+174 IILLIFGILAMIPR
-188 SLTAYGCMIE
+188 SLTVYGCMIE

-205 VVRSWQMTHKRKWKI
+205 VVRSWQMTHKRKWRI
-220 SSLAM
+220 ASLAM
-225 FWELAVILLAVAVY
+225 FWELAVILLASAVY
-239 AASVCAAALCV
+239 VVSVCVAAVCV
-250 VRFSRQNLAMA
+250 VYFSRQSLAMA
-261 VLLSSADRLET
+261 VLLSAADRLET

-281 ATVAVY
+281 TFVMVF

-300 RFHTERWDFG
+300 RFHAERWDFG
-310 YPARGSMNRRT
+310 YPARGSINRKT
-321 MAVILTAVV
+321 LAVV
-330 GVGLFYIYD
+330 LAALLGVGLFYIYD

-353 ETEITAHRGSSRT
+353 ETEITAHRGSSVT
-366 APENTIPAIEAAVE
+366 APENTIPAIEKAME

-390 QMTADGVVV
+390 QMTSDGVIV

-415 IASMTFEE
+415 IASMTFAQ
-423 LEKLDVGSWF
+423 LEQLDVGSWF
-433 SSEYAGTRIP
+433 SKSYEGTRIP
-443 SLSEVLEL
+443 ALSEVLEL
-451 CSQKTSLNIEI
+451 CSQKIGLNIEI

-475 AEMVREYGM
+475 AEMIKAYGM
-484 ENQCVITSTNLS
+484 ENQCVVTSTNLP
-496 YLKRVKEALPEI
+496 YLRRVKAVLPEV

-525 DVDFISIRSGFV
+525 DIDFISIHSGFV

-557 NTKSELE
+557 NSKSELE

>member
-1 MVSMKILTKDTWQII
+1 MKILTKDTWQII

-261 VLLSSADRLET
+261 VLLSSEDRLET

>member
-1 MVSMKILTKDTWQII
+1 MKILTKDTWQII

-451 CSQKTSLNIEI
+451 CSQKTSLKIEI

>member
-1 MVSMKILTKDTWQII
+1 MKILTKDTWQII

-31 GITTS
+31 GITTP

-67 IRPVTLLIFAA
+67 IQPVTLLAFAVA
-78 VAFVG
+78 AFVG
-83 ILILSLETAGLIT
+83 ILILSLETAGLVT

-108 PLHILWGGLQKLK
+108 PLHILWGGLQKMK
-121 DEMIKCNWRLPL
+121 DEMEKRNWQLPL
-133 FLTVQYLLIHLPFIM
+133 FLAAQYLLIHLPFIL

-162 ELKKQPVAVAFL
+162 ELKKQPVAVTFL
-174 VVLLIFGILAVIPR
+174 IILLIFGILAVIPR
-188 SLTAYGCMIE
+188 SLTVYGCMIE

-205 VVRSWQMTHKRKWKI
+205 VVRSWQMTHKRKWRI
-220 SSLAM
+220 TSLAM
-225 FWELAVILLAVAVY
+225 FWELAVILLASAVY
-239 AASVCAAALCV
+239 AVSVCVAAVCV
-250 VRFSRQNLAMA
+250 VYFSRQSLAMA
-261 VLLSSADRLET
+261 VLLSAADRLET

-281 ATVAVY
+281 TFVMVF

-300 RFHTERWDFG
+300 RFHAERWDFG
-310 YPARGSMNRRT
+310 YPARGSINRKT
-321 MAVILTAVV
+321 LAVV
-330 GVGLFYIYD
+330 LAALLGVGLFYIYD

-353 ETEITAHRGSSRT
+353 ETEITAHRGSSVT
-366 APENTIPAIEAAVE
+366 APENTIPAIEKAME

-390 QMTADGVVV
+390 QMTSDGVIV

-415 IASMTFEE
+415 IASMTFAQ
-423 LEKLDVGSWF
+423 LEQLDVGSWF
-433 SSEYAGTRIP
+433 SKSYEGTRIP
-443 SLSEVLEL
+443 ALSEVLEL
-451 CSQKTSLNIEI
+451 CSQKIGLNIEI

-475 AEMVREYGM
+475 AEMIKAYGM
-484 ENQCVITSTNLS
+484 ENQCVVTSTNLP
-496 YLKRVKEALPEI
+496 YLRRVKAVLPEV

-525 DVDFISIRSGFV
+525 DIDFISIRSGFV

-557 NTKSELE
+557 NSKSELE